1 MERVRKSI
9 DVDVPLHA
17 AYEQWNRFEEFPDFM
32 EDVQEVRQ
40 LDDGRFHWRATL
52 AGQETEWDSE
62 IVEQV
67 PDRVIAW
74 RSLTGPPNS
83 GRVTFEPLGEDRT
96 RVQVQ
101 MEYEPENALQ
111 KVGGVLGLVSRKLGQ
126 TVEDF
131 KQHVERRRA

>member
-9 DVDVPLHA
+9 DVDVPPRA
-17 AYEQWNRFEEFPDFM
+17 AYEQWNRFEEFPEFM
-32 EDVQEVRQ
+32 EDVREVRQ
-40 LDDGRFHWRATL
+40 LDDTRVHWRASI
-52 AGQETEWDSE
+52 AGQETEWDAQ

-74 RSLTGPPNS
+74 RSLTGTPNA
-83 GRVTFEPLGEDRT
+83 GRVTFEPLGDDRT
-96 RVQVQ
+96 RVQVE

-111 KVGGVLGLVSRKLGQ
+111 KVGGALGLVSAKLGQ

-131 KQHVERRRA
+131 KRRVEGRRA